1 MTPVRDKRQ
10 RQRSAGLASD
20 PRRSRRCRRAG
31 RAPRPL
37 HHLPVQTAVL
47 GGRLD
52 PDFGPARGT
61 RGPGREGL
69 VTGLVMQV
77 ELDQNDLLAKGR
89 APETPGCRPAFQLP
103 KGFPRCF

>member
-1 MTPVRDKRQ
+1 MQ
-10 RQRSAGLASD
+10 AG
-20 PRRSRRCRRAG
+20 RSRA
-31 RAPRPL
+31 APATPPSCSDSCSR
-37 HHLPVQTAVL
+37 
-47 GGRLD
+47 GRLD

-69 VTGLVMQV
+69 VTGLVTQV